1 MGDSIM
7 MKVYRIVVALG
18 VVAALSMSPAIGDDD
33 VVAKSIRPEMGKIT
47 ETEAAVKVP
56 EPNFGYEGHLGCF
69 VATKENARC
78 AIVVHSYPDTSK
90 IALGNTK
97 LTYEGATQLNNV
109 PGYSFKTEFDGKNY
123 PSKVFLSSER
133 VYFGG
138 GITGYIAA
146 DFRDGT
152 GWNWKLVPL
161 RRMEVANPN

>member
-1 MGDSIM
+1 M
-7 MKVYRIVVALG
+7 MKVYRIFVALG
-18 VVAALSMSPAIGDDD
+18 VVAALSMNPAVGDDD
-33 VVAKSIRPEMGKIT
+33 VVAKSIHPEMGKIS

-56 EPNFGYEGHLGCF
+56 EPNYGYEGHLGCF

-78 AIVVHSYPDTSK
+78 AIVVHNYPDTSR

-146 DFRDGT
+146 DYREGT
-152 GWNWKLVPL
+152 GWAWKLVPL